1 MTEQHDRRLIEDSLP
16 LEAISFQSAREKSI
30 RHGHISTLHIWWAR
44 RPLAAMRAAIF
55 AALMPAPKDEE
66 ERDQMHRLIG
76 GTYNAEKGKWEG
88 GICDWDSVKNGN
100 DGHIE
105 QAQALIRK
113 HYPDAPPKVL
123 DPFMGG
129 GSTGLEALRLGAE
142 AHGVELNPVA
152 HIIELCT
159 LVYPQK
165 YGQKISREDYEA
177 RPGTLPPVEHMAAY
191 VDDEIDE
198 DENSDPEQ
206 QSFDFDSD
214 EMINPLAEDVKRWSH
229 WVLEKTREEIGY
241 LYDDP
246 TKQGTI
252 VGYLWARTA
261 KCPNPTC
268 RAEMPM
274 ARQWWLVKKPS
285 RKLAI
290 SLKVDDGSKS
300 VKFEIVEDDEI
311 DFDPSQGTIRRGSI
325 QCPVCGQSPDTEYLR
340 SEGLKGRLGERP
352 LVIVY
357 TEEGKSG
364 KSYRLFT
371 TDDSDIYVD
380 TKSIIEKHVS
390 LNANVVP
397 QQEIPLMSGTFN
409 VPIYGFDKW
418 HKLFNSRQL
427 LSLVTL
433 ADKIQQAYVEIAA
446 LENQEYGK
454 AIATYLALILD
465 RIADYNSTLC
475 TWHNTGEKI
484 NHTFGRQALPMIWDY
499 FELNPFS
506 GSTGDWTGATEWVV
520 RVIEHATRTNTNSAT
535 LTRGDA
541 TRLPYRDK
549 ELDVVV
555 TDPPYYNAVPYADLS
570 DFFYVWMKQSLDKI
584 HPDIFATPLSPKA
597 NEITEMA
604 GWDSTRYA
612 NKDKAF
618 YETQMTKA
626 FYEAQR
632 VLLNDGIFT
641 VVFAHKSTSAWE
653 TLINSLL
660 SADLVVTA
668 SWPLHTE
675 MGARLRAQNSGALAS
690 SIFIVCRKRIA
701 QADGVYDDVRPRIK
715 ERIKERLDYFWKQ
728 GIRGADFFIS
738 AIGPAVEVFGQY
750 KTVRKLSGDVVTV
763 AELLDIVQQEVA
775 DYALSQVM
783 NGGSAFGPFDA
794 PTRFY
799 IMYRWSYG
807 KNKIEFDDGMRLAMA
822 LGAEVDLLMHVS
834 SVLKKSGSSVTL
846 LSPYDREDNEKLG
859 EPARDRM
866 SAPLIDMVHR
876 AALLWRAGKRDELA
890 RFVSANVGTRVEA
903 LRAVAQAL
911 VNVLPD
917 GDKEKQLYEG
927 FLQGELPTAPTSHQ
941 MFSDDQFES

>member
-16 LEAISFQSAREKSI
+16 LEAISFQSKREKSI

-66 ERDQMHRLIG
+66 EREQMHRLIG
-76 GTYNAEKGKWEG
+76 GTYNAKTEKWEG

-100 DGHIE
+100 SEVIQ

-177 RPGTLPPVEHMAAY
+177 RPGTLPPVEHMAAF
-191 VDDEIDE
+191 VDDENDQ

-206 QSFDFDSD
+206 QSFDFETD
-214 EMINPLAEDVKRWSH
+214 EMVNPLAEDVKRWGY
-229 WVLEKTREEIGY
+229 WVLEEARKEIGRFY
-241 LYDDP
+241 EDP
-246 TKQGTI
+246 TGQGTI

-268 RAEMPM
+268 GAEMPLV
-274 ARQWWLVKKPS
+274 RQWWLAK
-285 RKLAI
+285 RKDQVI
-290 SLKVDDGSKS
+290 SLKPVIDQKSKIVS
-300 VKFEIVEDDEI
+300 FEIVEDKQI
-311 DFDPSQGTIRRGSI
+311 DFDPSKGTVQRASI
-325 QCPVCGQSPDTEYLR
+325 QCPVCNNSPNIDYLR
-340 SEGLKGRLGERP
+340 NYGKKKGLNKVLLTVIYIKNGETQKR
-352 LVIVY
+352 
-357 TEEGKSG
+357 
-364 KSYRLFT
+364 YRLP
-371 TDDSDIYVD
+371 TDLDREYFFKAEEQLGKVEPD
-380 TKSIIEKHVS
+380 
-390 LNANVVP
+390 L
-397 QQEIPLMSGTFN
+397 IPTDELPEMSGTFN
-409 VPIYGFDKW
+409 VPLYGIDQW
-418 HKLFNSRQL
+418 NKLFNERQ
-427 LSLVTL
+427 LVTL
-433 ADKIQQAYVEIAA
+433 AVFTIKVREVYNQIYTTTNDKDF
-446 LENQEYGK
+446 
-454 AIATYLALILD
+454 AIAISSCLTLVLGRL
-465 RIADYNSTLC
+465 ADYNSSIC
-475 TWHNTGEKI
+475 MWVNSGEFI
-484 NHTFGRQALPMIWDY
+484 AHTFGRQALPMVWDY
-499 FELNPFS
+499 VELNPLS
-506 GSTGDWTGATEWVV
+506 GSSGDWMGAIGWVTRVLENCSNTGNLPAQLLQGNAV
-520 RVIEHATRTNTNSAT
+520 H
-535 LTRGDA
+535 
-541 TRLPYRDK
+541 LPYLADT
-549 ELDVVV
+549 LNAVI

-570 DFFYVWMKQSLDKI
+570 DFFYVWFRRALDQAY
-584 HPDIFATPLSPKA
+584 PDLFVTPLTPKSA
-597 NEITEMA
+597 EITEMA
-604 GWDSTRYA
+604 GWDSRRYA
-612 NKDKAF
+612 YKDKAF
-618 YETQMTKA
+618 YERKMTEA
-626 FYEAQR
+626 FQEANR
-632 VLLNDGIFT
+632 VIQPNGVFT
-641 VVFAHKSTSAWE
+641 VVFAHTSTSAWE

-660 SADLVVTA
+660 QAEFIVTA

-675 MGARLRAQNSGALAS
+675 RPGRLRANNSAALAS
-690 SIFIVCRKRIA
+690 SIFIVCRNRVA
-701 QADGVYDDVRPRIK
+701 ETDGIYDDVRPRMK
-715 ERIKERLDYFWKQ
+715 ARIKERLDYFWKQ

-750 KTVRKLSGDVVTV
+750 KTVRKLSGDIVTV

-834 SVLKKSGSSVTL
+834 SVLKKSGSSVNL
-846 LSPYDREDNEKLG
+846 LGPYDREDNEKLG
-859 EPARDRM
+859 EPGRDRM
-866 SAPLIDMVHR
+866 VAPLIDMVHR

-890 RFVSANVGTRVEA
+890 QYVSTNVGSRVEA

-917 GDKEKQLYEG
+917 GDREKQLYEG
-927 FLQGELPTAPTSHQ
+927 FLQGELPTAPTSTQ
-941 MFSDDQFES
+941 MFSDDQFEN